1 MEVQKGWGVRL
12 TNIPQ
17 GLDVLVRIDE
27 EKRELRVEFE
37 ERIVERK
44 GESSRRRSGKT
55 ICHFCGRLGH
65 KSGSCPTRWRAE
77 GRRSTDLRLRV
88 GPSSPLPEEDF
99 CFTCGAKG
107 LPKEHKCDEIASL
120 LASVVGRLESD
131 GTVDERDGEK
141 IEKIA
146 SFEGTS
152 SNQ

>member
-44 GESSRRRSGKT
+44 GESSRKRSVLCRRKT
-55 ICHFCGRLGH
+55 SASHAVLKDC
-65 KSGSCPTRWRAE
+65 
-77 GRRSTDLRLRV
+77 RRSTA
-88 GPSSPLPEEDF
+88 E
-99 CFTCGAKG
+99 
-107 LPKEHKCDEIASL
+107 CDEIASL

-131 GTVDERDGEK
+131 GRVDKRDGEK
-141 IEKIA
+141 TEKIA
-146 SFEGTS
+146 SFEGMS